1 MGASIAYHL
10 ALLGAD
16 DVVLCDVGEV
26 ASGATGKAMGGVR
39 QQFSTEA
46 EVRLAQASIAFFRE
60 LGAPFFFQVGYLFL
74 ATTEV
79 GGDVLVVACGPRS
92 GELFPELPIRPL
104 VRQLVDVGPVANL
117 PETLPMIVEEETTF
131 HFRRRDA
138 FLRLALREPVPR
150 WSSDEFVDD
159 ALVQDVR
166 ARLAYRYPA
175 AAGVR
180 VERAWAGLYDM
191 TPDAHP
197 IIGPLRDD
205 VYVAAGFSGHG
216 FMQSPAVGRAVA
228 EELLELEPTFDLAPY
243 RLERFAGD
251 EVFPEE
257 LVL

>member
-1 MGASIAYHL
+1 
-10 ALLGAD
+10 
-16 DVVLCDVGEV
+16 
-26 ASGATGKAMGGVR
+26 
-39 QQFSTEA
+39 
-46 EVRLAQASIAFFRE
+46 
-60 LGAPFFFQVGYLFL
+60 
-74 ATTEV
+74 
-79 GGDVLVVACGPRS
+79 VLVVACGPRS
-92 GELFPELPIRPL
+92 GDLFQELPIRPL
-104 VRQLVDVGPVANL
+104 VRQLVDVGPVRGL

-138 FLRLALREPVPR
+138 FVRLALSEPGPR
-150 WSSDEFVDD
+150 WSSDEVVDE

-175 AAGVR
+175 AADVP

-228 EELLELEPTFDLAPY
+228 EELLELEPTFDLTPY

-251 EVFPEE
+251 DVFPEE